1 MDLLKRIHW
10 NIIDQYLREATVDGR
25 QLTKDELRLLQSPIR
40 LETPKLILNLRPS
53 KYVEAIPVEFEVGPE
68 VTPLVILGAI
78 HTYYSP
84 RRDGMNDVLFVQGF
98 LQQPDG
104 SLTPEMEP
112 EFRVMLP
119 HVEMTV
125 PKQLPIA
132 PATPPIALVPPPTP
146 LVPPATPEQRF
157 GLTMHPYSEK
167 SLVVRGNPDHDDD
180 IANAMDQLGGKYN
193 AYLKGGA
200 GWIFPKFK
208 KEQVENYFTTGR
220 HYPLPRPAPKQAP
233 KPNETRL

>member
-10 NIIDQYLREATVDGR
+10 NITDQYLREATVDGR
-25 QLTKDELRLLQSPIR
+25 RLTKDELRLLQSPIR
-40 LETPKLILNLRPS
+40 LETPKLILNLCPS

-84 RRDGMNDVLFVQGF
+84 RRDGMEDVLFVHGF

-119 HVEMTV
+119 RVKMTE

-132 PATPPIALVPPPTP
+132 PATPQ
-146 LVPPATPEQRF
+146 QRF